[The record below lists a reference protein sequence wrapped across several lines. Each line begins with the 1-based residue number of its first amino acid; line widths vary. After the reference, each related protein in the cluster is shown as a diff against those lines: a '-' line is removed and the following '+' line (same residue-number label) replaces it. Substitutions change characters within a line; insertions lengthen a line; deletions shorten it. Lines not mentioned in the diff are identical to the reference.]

1 MIEAQIAR
9 ERAALHTRLD
19 FLDAEAIYRAKN
31 QQLATPYGCQHYAIS
46 RLCRFDRRAIDRKC
60 DGCPRTTDQAYLT
73 QAGLWVPGVSHQD
86 AP

>member
-1 MIEAQIAR
+1 MDDIDRAQHQEEMAR
-9 ERAALHTRLD
+9 ERSLTFARQQA
-19 FLDAEAIYRAKN
+19 AKN
-31 QQLATPYGCQHYAIS
+31 QQPATPYGCQQYAIS